1 VTSPDVLETV
11 PPVDALPGRRA
22 RPALAVLI
30 VVVVVAGLVGL
41 RWSQRPTGWVTQQTY
56 YSEKQKVA
64 APGLDVCVQVELT
77 GMMKYERS
85 AAAEAA
91 DRHFRHLVVNDPT
104 IETLYYES
112 CARGAD
118 LTYLSHVHAAQ
129 AWADTEGRAL
139 GRNTTTSRDANR
151 GFIAHFTGTPLVAH
165 GVTATGKICLT
176 STPSLVGQRLRGTVT
191 TESTAPLRPV
201 TVCAH

>member
-64 APGLDVCVQVELT
+64 VPGLDVCVQVELT

-85 AAAEAA
+85 AAAE
-91 DRHFRHLVVNDPT
+91 RPT
-104 IETLYYES
+104 GTSDTLWS
-112 CARGAD
+112 TTRR
-118 LTYLSHVHAAQ
+118 SK
-129 AWADTEGRAL
+129 RS
-139 GRNTTTSRDANR
+139 TTSRVP
-151 GFIAHFTGTPLVAH
+151 G
-165 GVTATGKICLT
+165 
-176 STPSLVGQRLRGTVT
+176 
-191 TESTAPLRPV
+191 AP
-201 TVCAH
+201 T